1 MAQNKKGTFYVVR
14 IERKN
19 NSYYGNPKYQL
30 TLRDVDTMHEFVATT
45 ASNAMCAYKIGYSTE
60 HTYITATYHYTQT
73 GNAIITSIDL
83 LTKEQ
88 SDDIEQRLLNKS
100 EYIGHY
106 KIVQNFA
113 DLPKVGQK
121 HPMTN
126 EYVFSVELQSCDNN
140 FAYYR
145 VWYATEDD
153 FGQMREAKF
162 SNCRYFSYA
171 VRKR

>member
-1 MAQNKKGTFYVVR
+1 MTQNKKSTFYVVR

-30 TLRDVDTMHEFVATT
+30 TLRDVDTMREFKATT
-45 ASNAMCAYKIGYSTE
+45 ASNALCAYKIGYYTE
-60 HTYITATYHYTQT
+60 NTYIMATYHYTKT
-73 GNAIITSIDL
+73 GNAIITGIDL

-88 SDDIEQRLLNKS
+88 SNDIDEKMASKS
-100 EYIGHY
+100 EFIGNC

-121 HPMTN
+121 HSMTN

-140 FAYYR
+140 FAYYQ
-145 VWYATEDD
+145 VWCATEDD
-153 FGQMREAKF
+153 FDQMREAKF
-162 SNCRYFSYA
+162 SNCRYFGYA